1 MTIPF
6 NHTVYE
12 FAVRNESGEDIPAFA
27 VMQPIDYVG
36 AKGRLVIPVVK
47 PGYPEGASG
56 YPRFYLINGPYIIPA
71 GGSGNGTRAKAD
83 NPAMVL
89 RRKAPPL
96 TYGEDWGAV
105 DHKWYLDRIY
115 AGGYCALGKSVP
127 ADDGAEEDETTKS
140 FFHSEG
146 ITEPF
151 LVEIGTLLEADDQPG
166 EGQIMEQGVFYEVP
180 GETEED
186 PPIQMGGEYVGIG
199 RNIPLWWPAGPA
211 GATIGGKVWV
221 QRNARTGAYN
231 LLDARP
237 AYTPPS

>member
-1 MTIPF
+1 MTVPF

-12 FAVRNESGEDIPAFA
+12 FSVSNASGEDIPAFA
-27 VMQPIDYVG
+27 VMQPADYQSVE
-36 AKGRLVIPVVK
+36 GRLVIPVVK
-47 PGYPEGASG
+47 PGSPEGASG

-71 GGSGNGTRAKAD
+71 GGSGRGTRAKAD

-115 AGGYCALGKSVP
+115 AGGYCALGRSLP
-127 ADDGAEEDETTKS
+127 ADGGAGDDDTTTS
-140 FFHSEG
+140 LFHSEG
-146 ITEPF
+146 ISEPF

-166 EGQIMEQGVFYEVP
+166 EGQILEQMPFYEIP

-186 PPIQMGGEYVGIG
+186 PPVEVGGNYEGTG
-199 RNIPLWWPAGPA
+199 RYIPLWWPGGPA
-211 GATIGGKVWV
+211 GATIGGRVWV
-221 QRNARTGAYN
+221 HRNARTGAYN
-231 LLDARP
+231 LLDDRP
-237 AYTPPS
+237 AYTP